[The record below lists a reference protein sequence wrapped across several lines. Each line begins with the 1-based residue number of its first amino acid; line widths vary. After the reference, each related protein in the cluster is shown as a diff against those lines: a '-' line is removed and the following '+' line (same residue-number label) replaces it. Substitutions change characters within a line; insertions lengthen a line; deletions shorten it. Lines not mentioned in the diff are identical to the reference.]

1 MTRHEILSRIKQAEA
16 DAQASIERAQQER
29 DKRIADATAEATN
42 IVRTAEAEAQ
52 EYYEKRLADAEK
64 GVQSKKQAIIDDG
77 MKKVNAMKSGASGKV
92 DAAVEHLLKEFMGL
106 LHA

>member
-1 MTRHEILSRIKQAEA
+1 MTRDDILSKIKQAEA
-16 DAQASIERAQQER
+16 DAQASIEQAQKER

-52 EYYEKRLADAEK
+52 EYYEKRLADAET

-77 MKKVNAMKSGASGKV
+77 MKKVNATKSTASGKV
-92 DAAVEHLLKEFMGL
+92 NAAVEYLLKEFMGL

>member
-1 MTRHEILSRIKQAEA
+1 MTRDEILSKIKQAEA

-42 IVRTAEAEAQ
+42 IARNAEAEAQ
-52 EYYEKRLADAEK
+52 EYYGKRLADAEK

-77 MKKVNAMKSGASGKV
+77 MKKVNATKSSASGKV

>member
-1 MTRHEILSRIKQAEA
+1 MTRHEILSKIKQAEA
-16 DAQASIERAQQER
+16 GAQASIEQAQQER

-52 EYYEKRLADAEK
+52 EYYEKRLSDAEK
-64 GVQSKKQAIIDDG
+64 GVQSKKQAIIDEG
-77 MKKVNAMKSGASGKV
+77 MKKVNAMKSSASGRV

>member
-1 MTRHEILSRIKQAEA
+1 MTRDEILSKIKQAEA
-16 DAQASIERAQQER
+16 DAQASIEQAQKER

-77 MKKVNAMKSGASGKV
+77 MKKVNATRSSASGRV
-92 DAAVEHLLKEFMGL
+92 NAAVEYLLKEFMGL

>member
-1 MTRHEILSRIKQAEA
+1 MTRHEILSKIKQAEA
-16 DAQASIERAQQER
+16 DAQASIEQAQQER

-42 IVRTAEAEAQ
+42 IVRNAEAEAQ

-64 GVQSKKQAIIDDG
+64 SVQSKKQAIVDEGI
-77 MKKVNAMKSGASGKV
+77 KKVNAMKSSASSKV

>member
-1 MTRHEILSRIKQAEA
+1 
-16 DAQASIERAQQER
+16 
-29 DKRIADATAEATN
+29 
-42 IVRTAEAEAQ
+42 VRNAEAEAQ
-52 EYYEKRLADAEK
+52 QFYEKRLADADK

-92 DAAVEHLLKEFMGL
+92 NAAVEHLLKEFMGL

>member
-1 MTRHEILSRIKQAEA
+1 MTRHEILSKIKQAEA

-42 IVRTAEAEAQ
+42 IVRNAEAESQ
-52 EYYEKRLADAEK
+52 EYYEKRLADANNA
-64 GVQSKKQAIIDDG
+64 VQSKKQSIIDEG
-77 MKKVNAMKSGASGKV
+77 MKSVNAMRSSASAKV
-92 DAAVEHLLKEFMGL
+92 DKAVEHLLKEFMGL

>member
-1 MTRHEILSRIKQAEA
+1 MTRHEILSKIKQAEA

-29 DKRIADATAEATN
+29 DKRIANATAEAMN
-42 IVRTAEAEAQ
+42 MVKNAEAEAQ
-52 EYYEKRLADAEK
+52 EYYQKHLADAEK

-77 MKKVNAMKSGASGKV
+77 MKMVSAMKSGASSRV
-92 DAAVEHLLKEFMGL
+92 DKAVEHLLKEFMGL